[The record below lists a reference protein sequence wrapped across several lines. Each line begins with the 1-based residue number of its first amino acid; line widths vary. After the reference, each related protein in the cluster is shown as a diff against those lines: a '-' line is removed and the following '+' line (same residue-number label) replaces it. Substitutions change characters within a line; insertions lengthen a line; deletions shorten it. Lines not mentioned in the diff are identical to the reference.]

1 MLSAV
6 LFGTPS
12 EDSSSIINVG
22 VDDEEHMRIVGA
34 SHFELLKVA
43 FKLDIAL
50 EEEELGVIFVKDT
63 VRNAGA
69 IDATADLNMKNL
81 KKTASGGMSALL
93 MNVRAS
99 CVMNIFVSSVLIAE
113 ATACL

>member
-6 LFGTPS
+6 LFGTPG

-22 VDDEEHMRIVGA
+22 VDDDKHMRIVKA
-34 SHFELLKVA
+34 SHFELSKVA

-69 IDATADLNMKNL
+69 IDATADLDIR
-81 KKTASGGMSALL
+81 SIVGQGQQGDGRSRG
-93 MNVRAS
+93 RAV
-99 CVMNIFVSSVLIAE
+99 CIGERQQGHRIA
-113 ATACL
+113 

>member
-69 IDATADLNMKNL
+69 IDATADLDIR
-81 KKTASGGMSALL
+81 SIVG
-93 MNVRAS
+93 
-99 CVMNIFVSSVLIAE
+99 
-113 ATACL
+113 